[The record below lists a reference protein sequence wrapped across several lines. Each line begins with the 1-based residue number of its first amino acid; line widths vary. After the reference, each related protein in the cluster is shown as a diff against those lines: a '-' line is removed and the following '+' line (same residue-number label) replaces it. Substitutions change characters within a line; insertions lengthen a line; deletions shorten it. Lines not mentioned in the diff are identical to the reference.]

1 MRVRLVEVCLLL
13 SVGCLVLAVGCG
25 RPEEV
30 EAAGGDG
37 DALLAAYQVGL
48 LEIAFAAA
56 SAMPADPHIKTRS
69 GLQETVVATCLALE
83 QPERALLYAGQIGDW
98 RRGLAYAD
106 LALFHARRRTD
117 AEVQS
122 LLDRAAEI
130 AESEEDWRKE
140 RIRVKIAQVHAL
152 MGRVEMAT
160 RFEQGV
166 EPAERG
172 KVARIEAMICPSGSF
187 NELMETLTVLIET
200 QQFDIVRNALAAC
213 AELFERFYDD
223 LDCRTKAEDKIK
235 TSCGSLP
242 VFVRIELLMEL
253 ANASLAHADSAKA
266 LALLTEARD
275 LMDAARMQPESVIA
289 LMAQLAQLCFR
300 TGDETG
306 ARAEVQK
313 ALDLFD
319 AKRDTIVNIYR
330 ARTLRPIA
338 EAHHAMGDTTAALA
352 LYKRAVEAGM
362 ENPNSRPRAD
372 DLVATCCSLA
382 LHAVEPDAVLASRI
396 REIQAGLGDPW

>member
-106 LALFHARRRTD
+106 LALFHARRRAD

-130 AESEEDWRKE
+130 AESEENWRKE
-140 RIRVKIAQVHAL
+140 RIRVKIAQVHTL
-152 MGRVEMAT
+152 MGRAETAT
-160 RFEQGV
+160 RVEQGV

-213 AELFERFYDD
+213 AELFNRFYDD

-235 TSCGSLP
+235 ASWGSLP

-266 LALLTEARD
+266 LALLDEAKSFVENPRW
-275 LMDAARMQPESVIA
+275 QPQSTIA
-289 LMAQLAQLCFR
+289 LMAQLARLRFR
-300 TGDETG
+300 AGDKTG
-306 ARAEVQK
+306 ARAEAER
-313 ALDLFD
+313 ALALFD
-319 AKRDTIVNIYR
+319 AKGDTIVNIYR
-330 ARTLRPIA
+330 AQTLRPIA
-338 EAHHAMGDTTAALA
+338 EAYHAMGDTAAALD

>member
-1 MRVRLVEVCLLL
+1 MRVRLALVHLFLG
-13 SVGCLVLAVGCG
+13 VGCLVLVVGCG
-25 RPEEV
+25 PED
-30 EAAGGDG
+30 EADAIGLNG
-37 DALLAAYQVGL
+37 DASLASYQEEL
-48 LEIAFAAA
+48 LEIAFGAA
-56 SAMPADPHIKTRS
+56 SAMPVDPHIKNRS
-69 GLQETVVATCLALE
+69 RLQETVVAACLSLE
-83 QPERALLYAGQIGDW
+83 QPQRAVRYAEQIHDW
-98 RRGLAYAD
+98 RRGAAYAD
-106 LALFHARRRTD
+106 LALFYAQRRLD
-117 AEVQS
+117 SYVQP
-122 LLDRAAEI
+122 LLDQAAEI
-130 AESEEDWRKE
+130 AAGEEDWRKE

-172 KVARIEAMICPSGSF
+172 KVARIEVRIAAPDSF
-187 NELMETLTVLIET
+187 DEQMEALTTLIDT

-213 AELFERFYDD
+213 VELFNRFYDD
-223 LDCRTKAEDKIK
+223 LDCRTQAEDKIK
-235 TSCGSLP
+235 ASWGSLP

-266 LALLTEARD
+266 LALLDEAKNFVESPRW
-275 LMDAARMQPESVIA
+275 QPQSIIP
-289 LMAQLAQLCFR
+289 LMAQLARLRFR
-300 TGDETG
+300 AGDEAG
-306 ARAEVQK
+306 ARAEAER
-313 ALDLFD
+313 ALDLFG

-330 ARTLRPIA
+330 AQTLRPIA
-338 EAHHAMGDTTAALA
+338 EAYYAMGDTAAALD

-362 ENPNSRPRAD
+362 ENPNARPRAD

>member
-1 MRVRLVEVCLLL
+1 MGL
-13 SVGCLVLAVGCG
+13 
-25 RPEEV
+25 
-30 EAAGGDG
+30 DG
-37 DALLAAYQVGL
+37 DVSLASYQEEL

-56 SAMPADPHIKTRS
+56 AAMPLDPHSKNRS
-69 GLQETVVATCLALE
+69 RLQETVVAACLSLE
-83 QPERALLYAGQIGDW
+83 QPQRALLYAGQIRDW
-98 RRGLAYAD
+98 RRGAAYAD
-106 LALFHARRRTD
+106 LALFHAQRRADT
-117 AEVQS
+117 EVQS
-122 LLDRAAEI
+122 LLDRAAEM
-130 AESEEDWRKE
+130 ADSEEDWRKE

-152 MGRVEMAT
+152 MGRAEMAT

-187 NELMETLTVLIET
+187 NEQMETLAVLIDT

-213 AELFERFYDD
+213 AELFNRFYDD
-223 LDCRTKAEDKIK
+223 LDRRTQAEDKIK
-235 TSCGSLP
+235 ASWGSLP

-266 LALLTEARD
+266 LALLNEAKD
-275 LMDAARMQPESVIA
+275 LMDAARMQPESVIP
-289 LMAQLAQLCFR
+289 LMAQLARLRFR
-300 TGDETG
+300 AGDAAS
-306 ARAEVQK
+306 ARAEAER
-313 ALDLFD
+313 ALALFD
-319 AKRDTIVNIYR
+319 AKGDTIVNIYR

-338 EAHHAMGDTTAALA
+338 EAYYAMGDTAAALD

-382 LHAVEPDAVLASRI
+382 LHAVEPDAALASRI